1 MSFFDENEIQFW
13 KKEWKELPEFSQEE
27 LRPLKSIL
35 VHFESLNEIQEFA
48 EFFNRKITHK
58 TRSIWYSNKENKKN
72 SMRFISFDEEKNIPK
87 YPIYIISK
95 GRWENPLTARSLE
108 EMNLFYYIVVEP
120 QEYDEY
126 AEKIDEDKIITLPF
140 SNLGQGSIPARNFV
154 WNHAK
159 ESGAFRHWILDDN
172 IDGFVRMYHNKKI
185 PVKSG
190 VVFRALE
197 DFVDRYKNV
206 PMAGL
211 NYRFFAENKSGI
223 MPAFYYNTR
232 VYSCILLQ
240 NDVQYEWRG
249 RYNEDTD
256 LSLQFL
262 KDGWCTVLLQA
273 FLCNKKAT
281 MTTKGGNTDELYDG
295 DGRWKMA
302 QELVDRHPDVTHI
315 SWKWGRWQHHVDY
328 SRFRKNKFKR
338 RFKINKLKNE
348 INEYG
353 LVLQEYVNDEWVT
366 KYENI
371 NFSFGGNNERSQEN
385 GSTKRVRKRKKRTV
399 GERNS

>member
-1 MSFFDENEIQFW
+1 M
-13 KKEWKELPEFSQEE
+13 
-27 LRPLKSIL
+27 
-35 VHFESLNEIQEFA
+35 
-48 EFFNRKITHK
+48 
-58 TRSIWYSNKENKKN
+58 
-72 SMRFISFDEEKNIPK
+72 
-87 YPIYIISK
+87 
-95 GRWENPLTARSLE
+95 
-108 EMNLFYYIVVEP
+108 
-120 QEYDEY
+120 
-126 AEKIDEDKIITLPF
+126 
-140 SNLGQGSIPARNFV
+140 
-154 WNHAK
+154 
-159 ESGAFRHWILDDN
+159 
-172 IDGFVRMYHNKKI
+172 
-185 PVKSG
+185 
-190 VVFRALE
+190 
-197 DFVDRYKNV
+197 
-206 PMAGL
+206 
-211 NYRFFAENKSGI
+211 SGI
-223 MPAFYYNTR
+223 SSLRTGN
-232 VYSCILLQ
+232 
-240 NDVQYEWRG
+240 
-249 RYNEDTD
+249 

-262 KDGWCTVLLQA
+262 KDGWCTILLQA

-295 DGRWKMA
+295 DGRLQMA
-302 QELVDRHPDVTHI
+302 QELVDRHPDVAYV